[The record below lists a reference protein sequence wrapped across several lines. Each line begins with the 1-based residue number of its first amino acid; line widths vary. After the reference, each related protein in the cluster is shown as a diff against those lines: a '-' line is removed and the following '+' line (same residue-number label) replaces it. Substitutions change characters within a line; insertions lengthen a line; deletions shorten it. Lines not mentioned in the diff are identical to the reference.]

1 VRVRKIVII
10 IIIDDCGFNLLMLVL
25 SIRGRIS
32 EEEGAC
38 NELWL

>member
-1 VRVRKIVII
+1 MAVRKDVII
-10 IIIDDCGFNLLMLVL
+10 IIIDDCGFNLMPVL